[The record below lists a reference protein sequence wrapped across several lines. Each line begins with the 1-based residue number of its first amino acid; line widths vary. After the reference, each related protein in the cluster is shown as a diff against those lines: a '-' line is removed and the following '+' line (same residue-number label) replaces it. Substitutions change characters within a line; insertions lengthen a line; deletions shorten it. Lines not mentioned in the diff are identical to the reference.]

1 MDARKAS
8 VTRETRETKVSVQL
22 VLEGT
27 GQYSVDTG
35 NGFFDHLLS
44 QLSRHSLMDL
54 TVTATGDANQ
64 TGWHHTVEDVSIGVG
79 RAINEAIGDGR
90 GIVRMGHALV
100 PFDETLAQ
108 VAVDLSGRAYAIV
121 ETAIYGELVESL
133 PSDLIRHS
141 LESIAME
148 GKFNL
153 HARVLAG
160 QNSHHKAEALFKA
173 FARALKDAV
182 SIDPRQGGEVPSTKG
197 TIHG

>member
-1 MDARKAS
+1 MDVRKAS

-27 GQYSVDTG
+27 GQYNVATG

-44 QLSRHSLMDL
+44 QLSRHSLIDL
-54 TVTATGDANQ
+54 TIVATGDANQ
-64 TGWHHTVEDVSIGVG
+64 TGWHHTVEDVSIAVG

-90 GIVRMGHALV
+90 GIVRMGHALI

-153 HARVLAG
+153 HARILAG

-197 TIHG
+197 TIQG

>member
-1 MDARKAS
+1 MDERKAS
-8 VTRETRETKVSVQL
+8 VKRETRETKVSVEL
-22 VLEGT
+22 VLDGT
-27 GQYSVDTG
+27 GQYAVNTG

-54 TVTATGDANQ
+54 TVEATGDAEQ
-64 TGWHHTVEDVSIGVG
+64 TGWHHTVEDVSIAVG
-79 RAINEAIGDGR
+79 RAINEAIGEGR

-108 VAVDLSGRAYAIV
+108 VAVDLSGRAYAV
-121 ETAIYGELVESL
+121 VDTAIYGELVESL

-153 HARVLAG
+153 NARVLAG

-173 FARALKDAV
+173 FARALKDAI

-197 TIHG
+197 TIS

>member
-27 GQYSVDTG
+27 GQYNVDTG

-54 TVTATGDANQ
+54 TVTATGDANL

-79 RAINEAIGDGR
+79 RALNEAIGEGR

-153 HARVLAG
+153 HARILAG

>member
-1 MDARKAS
+1 MDVRKAS

-27 GQYSVDTG
+27 GQYNVDTG

-44 QLSRHSLMDL
+44 QLSRHSLIDL
-54 TVTATGDANQ
+54 TIVATGDANQ
-64 TGWHHTVEDVSIGVG
+64 TGWHHTVEDVSIAVG

-90 GIVRMGHALV
+90 GIVRMGHALI

-153 HARVLAG
+153 HARILAG

-197 TIHG
+197 TIQG

>member
-1 MDARKAS
+1 MRTAGIER
-8 VTRETRETKVSVQL
+8 VTNETTIRLQL
-22 VLEGT
+22 NLDGT
-27 GQYSVDTG
+27 GTAAIKTG
-35 NGFFDHLLS
+35 VGFLDRMLELLTK
-44 QLSRHSLMDL
+44 HCVIDL
-54 TVTATGDANQ
+54 EEQATGDLHVDQ
-64 TGWHHTVEDVSIGVG
+64 HHTVEDVSIGVG

-153 HARVLAG
+153 HARILAG

>member
-1 MDARKAS
+1 MDERKAS
-8 VTRETRETKVSVQL
+8 VKRETRETKVSVEVNL
-22 VLEGT
+22 DGN
-27 GQYSVDTG
+27 GQYTVSTG

-44 QLSRHSLMDL
+44 QLSRHSLIDL
-54 TVTATGDANQ
+54 TVKATGDAEQ
-64 TGWHHTVEDVSIGVG
+64 TGWHHTVEDVSIAVG
-79 RAINEAIGDGR
+79 RALSEAIGEGR

-108 VAVDLSGRAYAIV
+108 VAVDLSGRAYAV
-121 ETAIYGELVESL
+121 VDTAITDEMVESM

-141 LESIAME
+141 LESMAME

-153 HARVLAG
+153 NARVLAG

-173 FARALKDAV
+173 LARSLKDAV

-197 TIHG
+197 TIS

>member
-1 MDARKAS
+1 MDERKAS
-8 VTRETRETKVSVQL
+8 VNRETRETKVYVEL
-22 VLEGT
+22 VLDGT
-27 GQYSVDTG
+27 GQYTVDTG

-44 QLSRHSLMDL
+44 QLSRHSLINL
-54 TVTATGDANQ
+54 TVKATGDATQ
-64 TGWHHTVEDVSIGVG
+64 TGWHHTVEDVSIAVG
-79 RAINEAIGDGR
+79 RALSEAIGEGR

-108 VAVDLSGRAYAIV
+108 VAVDLSGRAYAVV
-121 ETAIYGELVESL
+121 ETAIYGEMVESL

-141 LESIAME
+141 LESMAIE

-153 HARVLAG
+153 NARILSG

-182 SIDPRQGGEVPSTKG
+182 AIDPRQGDAVPSTKG
-197 TIHG
+197 TIS

>member
-1 MDARKAS
+1 MDERKAS
-8 VTRETRETKVSVQL
+8 VNRETRETKVAVEVNL
-22 VLEGT
+22 DGT
-27 GQYSVDTG
+27 GQYTVDTG

-44 QLSRHSLMDL
+44 QLSRHSLIDL
-54 TVTATGDANQ
+54 TVKATGDAAQ
-64 TGWHHTVEDVSIGVG
+64 TGWHHTVEDVSIAVG
-79 RAINEAIGDGR
+79 RALSEAIGEGR

-108 VAVDLSGRAYAIV
+108 VAVDLSGRAYAVV

-141 LESIAME
+141 LESMAIE

-153 HARVLAG
+153 NARILSG

-182 SIDPRQGGEVPSTKG
+182 AIDPRQGDAVPSTKG
-197 TIHG
+197 TIS

>member
-1 MDARKAS
+1 MEVRKAS

-27 GQYSVDTG
+27 GQYNVDTG

-44 QLSRHSLMDL
+44 QLSRHSLIDL
-54 TVTATGDANQ
+54 TIVATGDANQ
-64 TGWHHTVEDVSIGVG
+64 TGWHHTVEDVSIAVG
-79 RAINEAIGDGR
+79 RAINEAIGEGR

-153 HARVLAG
+153 HARILAG

-197 TIHG
+197 TIQG